1 MSLEADSV
9 IYLKKEKSVCPYT
22 PHVDIPHY
30 DIFMYL
36 EESFEIWHVDYTWSA
51 NSG

>member
-9 IYLKKEKSVCPYT
+9 IYLKKKSVCPYT
-22 PHVDIPHY
+22 PHVDVPHY

-36 EESFEIWHVDYTWSA
+36 EEFFEFSQFKF
-51 NSG
+51 GM